1 MRALSA
7 ERLVRLL
14 PLLAVL
20 VTLPAARAQE
30 SDEIEPIMGFEAQ
43 MAGMPGCH
51 DDMCGRVPV
60 PLSNAMLMAPGEWM
74 MTVRVERRRYV
85 GTLDGHKS
93 VGTGAIFGQGFTMAP
108 RDMDMTMTMVEGMV
122 GLDED
127 NTFMAMLPYVQNK
140 MGMVMDDGM
149 EFDMRASGLGDLQA
163 GVTHR
168 TWQDEDQRVVVY
180 AGLSVPTGSVD
191 EKDSMPG
198 FPGGTVDYIMEPGTG
213 TFDLRP
219 AVTWLADA
227 GLWNFGAQFQW
238 VHALG
243 DNSEDWHWGDRED
256 FSVWT
261 VRETGEDSSASLRLT
276 ARRWGNVHG
285 SDDDLDPT
293 MSPTQDPGLQGGRR
307 VETALGFRTGDFVA
321 EVGVPISEN
330 LDGPQLSE
338 NWFATIGWQF
348 SF

>member
-1 MRALSA
+1 MRI
-7 ERLVRLL
+7 L
-14 PLLAVL
+14 PLLALMLAV
-20 VTLPAARAQE
+20 PAARAQD
-30 SDEIEPIMGFEAQ
+30 STEIDPVNSFEAQ
-43 MAGMPGCH
+43 VAGSQPMPGCH
-51 DDMCGRVPV
+51 GDMCGRVPV

-74 MTVRVERRRYV
+74 MTVRVERRRFV
-85 GTLDGHKS
+85 GTLDGHTS
-93 VGTGAIFGQGFTMAP
+93 VGTGEIFGQGFMMAP
-108 RDMDMTMTMVEGMV
+108 RDMDMTMTMLEGMV

-140 MGMVMDDGM
+140 MTMVMDDGM

-168 TWQDEDQRVVVY
+168 TWEGVDQRVVFY
-180 AGLSVPTGSVD
+180 AGVSVPTGSVD

-198 FPGGTVDYIMEPGTG
+198 FPGSTVDYIMEPGTG

-219 AVTWLADA
+219 ALTWLSDG
-227 GLWNFGAQFQW
+227 GLWNFGAQLQW

-243 DNSEDWHWGDRED
+243 DNSENWHWGDRED

-261 VRETGEDSSASLRLT
+261 VRETGEDSSASLRVT
-276 ARRWGNVHG
+276 AHKWGDVHG

-293 MSPTQDPGLQGGRR
+293 MSPTQDPDLQGGRR
-307 VETALGFRTGDFVA
+307 IETALGFRTGDLVA
-321 EVGVPISEN
+321 EFGVPISEK

-338 NWFATIGWQF
+338 NWFATLGWQF